1 VGRKKLL
8 GAALVVALA
17 AAAASVLMPGGEQA
31 KPGTEAQV
39 SARPG
44 AEAGARAEPIDLPE
58 RSSLRKPGG
67 ELFAAPPPP
76 PAPARP
82 VVEARPEPKPQAP
95 PMPYRVAGQVS
106 HEGTTVVLARDE
118 RVYLVRVGETLD
130 GGYRVE
136 SIRPDGVTLVYTP
149 LDLREHLAA
158 ASTLRVDPPAALAQA
173 AKPAPVAAAKAIAPA
188 QLRWQGPARVQ
199 AGNPFEVALKLT
211 SDQAVRGSPL
221 QLSYDARLL
230 EPVAVR
236 AGEFFA
242 DGSFT
247 YRVSPDGSI
256 LVGAFGKGEVPA
268 DAEFLVVTFK
278 PVRAGVTAELKLSS
292 VALQDAAGGPVV
304 HAPLAAFRTS
314 ITP

>member
-1 VGRKKLL
+1 MGRKKIL
-8 GAALVVALA
+8 GAALAAALA
-17 AAAASVLMPGGEQA
+17 AAAASVLLPGEQA
-31 KPGTEAQV
+31 Q
-39 SARPG
+39 PG
-44 AEAGARAEPIDLPE
+44 AEAQVPARSGPEAGPRAAPIDLPA
-58 RSSLRKPGG
+58 RASLRKPGG

-76 PAPARP
+76 PPPSRPAAAAP
-82 VVEARPEPKPQAP
+82 VEVKIQAP

-118 RVYLVRVGETLD
+118 RVYLVRVGDVLD
-130 GGYRVE
+130 GSYRVE

-158 ASTLRVDPPAALAQA
+158 ASTLRVDPPAALAQP
-173 AKPAPVAAAKAIAPA
+173 KPAAPVAAAAKPGAPA

-292 VALQDAAGGPVV
+292 VALQDAAGAPVV

-314 ITP
+314 ITQ